1 MGTQEHIQ
9 KQPQVTDVTQS
20 ENKDL
25 VTRGLGEQ
33 FKPNIAST
41 PPAQDL
47 KTKLSRAERFG
58 HSLSK
63 MRVPTSVQPTAAVQT
78 KVSSESGDR
87 AIQPAVTAVVQPK
100 ASSPNATGAK
110 GASGMNLNT
119 YKMLNQHVESLLPQL
134 QRQVMQQSVQGDM
147 QNAMQ
152 FAKGGGGGKGG
163 MMDKANPIGK
173 IGNMLGGGSG
183 GGGGG
188 GGGGGILGAVGG
200 ILGSIL

>member
-63 MRVPTSVQPTAAVQT
+63 MPVPTSAPPMAALQT
-78 KVSSESGDR
+78 KAASGSGDR
-87 AIQPAVTAVVQPK
+87 AIQRAVTEVVQHK
-100 ASSPNATGAK
+100 ASSRD
-110 GASGMNLNT
+110 ASGVKDAPGTDLNT

-163 MMDKANPIGK
+163 MMGKAMGKANPMGK
-173 IGNMLGGGSG
+173 MKGMLGK
-183 GGGGG
+183 
-188 GGGGGILGAVGG
+188 
-200 ILGSIL
+200 